1 MRIGNGFDIHVF
13 EKGKK
18 LILAGIEIP
27 YHSGLKGHS
36 DGDVVLHAISDA
48 IAGAL
53 SIDDIGTQ
61 FPDTDSSLTDIRSS
75 IILEHYRG
83 KIESYHA
90 KILNLDIV
98 LIAEKPLL
106 KIWYSQMKKNIA
118 ELLKI
123 EPSQIGIKA
132 KTAEGLGEIGKGNA
146 IACLVSILLG
156 FV

>member
-1 MRIGNGFDIHVF
+1 MRIGTGFDIHVF

-18 LILAGIEIP
+18 LILAGVEIP

-53 SIDDIGTQ
+53 ALDDIGTQ
-61 FPDTDSSLTDIRSS
+61 FPDTDPSLKGINSSR
-75 IILEHYRG
+75 ILEHYMG
-83 KIESYHA
+83 KIEFYQA
-90 KILNLDIV
+90 KILNVDIV

-106 KIWYSQMKKNIA
+106 KIWYNQMKKNIA
-118 ELLKI
+118 GLLKI

-132 KTAEGLGEIGKGNA
+132 KTTEGLGEIGKGNA
-146 IACLVSILLG
+146 IACFVSILLG
-156 FV
+156 FK